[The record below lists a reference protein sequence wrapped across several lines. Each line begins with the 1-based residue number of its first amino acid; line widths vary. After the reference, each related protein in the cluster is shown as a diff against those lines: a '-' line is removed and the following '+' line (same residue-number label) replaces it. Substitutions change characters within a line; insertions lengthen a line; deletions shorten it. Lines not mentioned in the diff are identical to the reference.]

1 MKNTMKKLRS
11 STTDELA
18 LVKAAAWAWYMRG
31 AGAEDDPSREFD
43 LARERRPPQPTR
55 FKLEAERASA
65 ATTTTSPSL
74 ASSSTGSLPPS
85 PAHTDNSLLDAYE
98 VEMITRQLDLFI
110 ASGNSVSY
118 QSIKKKRDKNNKSYL
133 SWSGRPLNGFWLRQA
148 MGMCRPAR
156 GDVVEAK
163 APARSARAGGRAG
176 PRANAI

>member
-1 MKNTMKKLRS
+1 MKKPRS

-31 AGAEDDPSREFD
+31 AGAEDDPSREFG

-55 FKLEAERASA
+55 FKLEAGRASA
-65 ATTTTSPSL
+65 ATTTTTSPSL
-74 ASSSTGSLPPS
+74 SSSSTGSLPPS

-118 QSIKKKRDKNNKSYL
+118 QSIKKKRDKDNKCYS
-133 SWSGRPLNGFWLRQA
+133 SWSGRSLNGFWLRQA

-163 APARSARAGGRAG
+163 VPARSARAGGRVG